1 MSMSSPSATA
11 ATAASS
17 ATAATA
23 AGSATAAA
31 AAAAATRIA
40 GPARRALEPIHAAS
54 YFAPEVERALVAT
67 GLQPGRMCYFASRSA
82 PMGATSPMATAAA
95 FYNFNPALVARYL
108 PLAWTLAGPAEV
120 IEARFAGASAALHRL
135 VGDTAD
141 DVIAELA
148 GLVRAATEDLEPAG
162 RVLFAG
168 HAGLDWPDD
177 PLTALWHGTS
187 LLREYRGDGHLAA
200 LLDAG
205 LSGLESIV
213 THTATGHGFTVEWA
227 KKLRGWSDEQWKGAI
242 ERLAEAGLL
251 EPDGDL
257 VRLTAAGQELRA
269 AIEDRTDRM
278 ARAPWLRLGSERT
291 ERLIELGKS
300 ISRTVVTNGA
310 FPPGVFA
317 APR

>member
-1 MSMSSPSATA
+1 MSMSSLSGLTAAAPAADAA
-11 ATAASS
+11 ATAA
-17 ATAATA
+17 ATQ
-23 AGSATAAA
+23 
-31 AAAAATRIA
+31 IA

-54 YFAPEVERALVAT
+54 YFAPEMEQALVAA

-108 PLAWTLAGPAEV
+108 PLAWTLATPESV

-135 VGDTAD
+135 AGDTDAG
-141 DVIAELA
+141 VIAELT
-148 GLVRAATEDLEPAG
+148 GLVRAAAEDLEPAG
-162 RVLFAG
+162 RALFAG
-168 HAGLDWPDD
+168 HAGLEWPDE
-177 PLTALWHGTS
+177 PLTALWHGTT
-187 LLREYRGDGHLAA
+187 LLREHRGDGHLAA

-205 LSGLESIV
+205 LSGLEAIV

-227 KKLRGWSDEQWKGAI
+227 KRLRGWSDEQWGAAI
-242 ERLAEAGLL
+242 ERLTEAGVL
-251 EPDGDL
+251 ESDGDA
-257 VRLTAAGQELRA
+257 VRLTAGGQELRA
-269 AIEDRTDRM
+269 EIEERTDRM
-278 ARAPWLRLGSERT
+278 ARAPWLKLGSDRT

-300 ISRTVVTNGA
+300 ISRTVVANGA

>member
-1 MSMSSPSATA
+1 MSMSSPSSVAV
-11 ATAASS
+11 SS
-17 ATAATA
+17 ATEAT
-23 AGSATAAA
+23 
-31 AAAAATRIA
+31 AATRIA

-54 YFAPEVERALVAT
+54 YFAPEMEEALVAT

-95 FYNFNPALVARYL
+95 FYNFNPALVSRYL
-108 PLAWTLAGPAEV
+108 PLAWTLADPSEV
-120 IEARFAGASAALHRL
+120 IEARFAGASAALRRL
-135 VGDTAD
+135 TRDADGGVVAVVG
-141 DVIAELA
+141 ELA
-148 GLVRAATEDLEPAG
+148 GLVREATEDLEPAG

-168 HAGLDWPDD
+168 HAGLDWPAD

-205 LSGLESIV
+205 LSGLEAIV

-227 KKLRGWSDEQWKGAI
+227 KRLRGWSDEQWNGAI
-242 ERLAEAGLL
+242 QRLTDAGLL
-251 EPDGDL
+251 EPAGDGG
-257 VRLTAAGQELRA
+257 RLTAAGQELRA
-269 AIEDRTDRM
+269 EIENRTDRM

-300 ISRTVVTNGA
+300 ISRTVVANGA